1 MITQTWWKLKL
12 DKIIMQLDEWINHAV
27 NALQCFNCLI
37 NSWGTL
43 TNLPQF
49 LWCSVYKKKSTKNNT
64 CYIYWLS
71 EPQIVSKRLQ
81 NHCIPNDF
89 YSFLRNILGTFFPV
103 NKLYCVVSLRPQFVL
118 LSLAVQTIESVLHQE
133 EIVERKLMNLKM
145 RCHGVDPLSDGFE
158 IWLFPALRWLSQ

>member
-1 MITQTWWKLKL
+1 
-12 DKIIMQLDEWINHAV
+12 MQSML
-27 NALQCFNCLI
+27 
-37 NSWGTL
+37 
-43 TNLPQF
+43 
-49 LWCSVYKKKSTKNNT
+49 CSVSTALSTPEALSLISLSSFGAQSTKKKSTKNNT

-89 YSFLRNILGTFFPV
+89 YSFFRNILGTFFPV

>member
-1 MITQTWWKLKL
+1 
-12 DKIIMQLDEWINHAV
+12 MQSML
-27 NALQCFNCLI
+27 
-37 NSWGTL
+37 
-43 TNLPQF
+43 
-49 LWCSVYKKKSTKNNT
+49 CSVSTALSTPEALSLISLSSFGAQSTKKKPSTKNNT
-64 CYIYWLS
+64 CYIYWLN

-89 YSFLRNILGTFFPV
+89 YSFFMNILGTFYRV

-133 EIVERKLMNLKM
+133 ERVERKLMNLKM